1 VRQCFNTAC
10 GGNAGLFPG
19 CQAPS
24 ERTQLGFR
32 IFGAV
37 ANRAASLFAIEN
49 AAGNAR
55 RRRKT
60 SFGAAGPTRSLPVA
74 CRSMIPP
81 GEVFVGSRPGR
92 ARAFS
97 ERAGAWVTA
106 WQPSQAKST
115 ACAAVLLFACAVWV
129 RGPVADWAHGI
140 QREMKQRFAAQRES
154 LNQRERQWREQQERR
169 TRPVRRA
176 SYEEGAR

>member
-1 VRQCFNTAC
+1 MPVFSPAVRLLRNGHSSAFGFLA
-10 GGNAGLFPG
+10 LLPI
-19 CQAPS
+19 APS
-24 ERTQLGFR
+24 LEAHDLG
-32 IFGAV
+32 
-37 ANRAASLFAIEN
+37 AASLFAIEN